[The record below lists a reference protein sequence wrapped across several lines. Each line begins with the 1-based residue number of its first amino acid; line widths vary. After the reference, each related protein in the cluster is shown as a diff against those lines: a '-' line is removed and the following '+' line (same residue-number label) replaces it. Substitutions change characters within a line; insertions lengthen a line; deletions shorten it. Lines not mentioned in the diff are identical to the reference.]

1 MTNKRCKLKIIIKKT
16 KKKQKKTDKQTK
28 QKGANQ
34 KSAGP
39 KNSYQEWSL
48 S

>member
-1 MTNKRCKLKIIIKKT
+1 MTNKRCKLKIIIKK
-16 KKKQKKTDKQTK
+16 KKKNKNKQTNKTK

-39 KNSYQEWSL
+39 KNSSQEWSL

>member
-16 KKKQKKTDKQTK
+16 KKKTDKQTK